1 MRTTLDIDDD
11 LLQAVKEL
19 GALHGKTAG
28 QMMSELARKGLAPA
42 PASGARVR
50 NGVPLLPKVSGAP
63 IMTLADVNRLR
74 DEV

>member
-28 QMMSELARKGLAPA
+28 QMMSDLARKGLAPT